1 MRRLFAPLVASLFG
15 AILFGAALPAQ
26 ADGPAE
32 GQIRVGTW
40 NIENLGKRRT
50 PRSDEDMAA
59 MAAFIKELGVDVLAL
74 QEINGTAPLH
84 RLMKA
89 LGEDYQFVLGTTGTF
104 KTGQIGVG
112 FLWNT
117 KRVKLLQAEELLDLP
132 SKTPGG
138 DWIFHRKPVVGTF
151 KTVATG
157 FDFRAVVVHLKAGRL
172 NTGENWQRNVNK
184 RNAEVEELG
193 KRLEA
198 LLAKSGEDQDLLILG
213 DFNHDPSYPSAKALA
228 KRFEY
233 LKPAEKHRSITYF
246 DEQIDHLVISKGL
259 KEEVVPGSLKIWFK
273 RHDADPKAYK
283 ARYSDHI
290 PVTVDLDASTDRD
303 PEATF
308 AKPGLNQALEPAG
321 KKAPRPAEEKAPDDS
336 K

>member
-1 MRRLFAPLVASLFG
+1 MRSLFASFLTAAL
-15 AILFGAALPAQ
+15 LGAALPAQ

-50 PRSDEDMAA
+50 PRSDEDMQA

-84 RLMKA
+84 RLLKA

-112 FLWNT
+112 FLWNA
-117 KRVKLLQAEELLDLP
+117 KRVQLLQAEELLDLP

-151 KTVATG
+151 KTLVGG

-184 RNAEVEELG
+184 RNAEVTELA

-198 LLAKSGEDQDLLILG
+198 LLAKPGEDQDLLILG
-213 DFNHDPSYPSAKALA
+213 DFNHASSYPSYKALA
-228 KRFEY
+228 KHFEY
-233 LKPAEKHRSITYF
+233 LEPAQPHRSITYF
-246 DEQIDHLVISKGL
+246 DEQIDHVAISKGL
-259 KEEVVPGSLKIWFK
+259 KEELVPGSLKIWFE
-273 RHDADPKAYK
+273 RHDRDPKAYK
-283 ARYSDHI
+283 TRYSDHM
-290 PVTVDLDASTDRD
+290 PLTVDFDASKDRD
-303 PEATF
+303 PDATF
-308 AKPGLNQALEPAG
+308 QKPTLNQALQPAS
-321 KKAPRPAEEKAPDDS
+321 KKASEPAEEKTPEDP